1 MGGFANLSQRDINFS
16 KQFMGDLFKLLPRL

>member
-16 KQFMGDLFKLLPRL
+16 KKFMGDLFKLLPRL